1 MKLAHNPLLAEL
13 LPAWRARAMLIVM
26 MVLFGGLFVRA
37 FWLQAI
43 DNDFYQRKGE
53 ERFSKVLPT
62 PASRGRVLDRNEQV
76 LAMSTQ
82 VSAIVA
88 EARPSR
94 TEAKARANPRDIGAE
109 KLSAAQIR
117 QLADL
122 LDMDHREVARK
133 IPEQRGRG
141 YLKRQVAPD
150 VAERILALKLPGIR
164 AEPEYR
170 RYYPHGEVSAHVVGF
185 TGMDDKGLEGIELA
199 MNRPLTGQEG
209 SRRVITDARRN
220 VVEDVETLKPPRDG
234 GDVRLSID
242 TRLQFLAHSRLKQAV
257 AEHKARA
264 GSAVVLDSRTGE
276 VLALANWPTYNPN
289 NRTQLSG
296 PPLRNR
302 AFTDTYEPGSTIKP
316 FVAAMALD
324 AGRYS
329 FETPIDCTGKL
340 HFGRYAIGDA
350 HPHGVLSVAEVIQKS
365 SNVGVAKIAAQFTPD
380 EMWRVYDQVG
390 FGSPLKLGFPG
401 EAAGRLRNPAGWKPV
416 EQATMSYGHGMSVTL
431 MQMARAYLVF
441 ARDGDLIP
449 LSLTR
454 VDTPP
459 INGLQVFSAQT
470 AREVRRMLELAAGPG
485 GTAPKAQIPG
495 YRVAGKTG
503 TAHKLEGGTYANK
516 YIASF
521 VGFAPVSDPRYI
533 VAVMID
539 EPSNGMHYGGQVA
552 APVFSDIMNATLRAT
567 GVAPDAAMPPLQM
580 ARVSVPLKGAP

>member
-13 LPAWRARAMLIVM
+13 LPAWRARAMLVVM
-26 MVLFGGLFVRA
+26 MALFGGLVARA
-37 FWLQAI
+37 FWLQVI
-43 DNDFYQRKGE
+43 NDDFYQRKGE
-53 ERFSKVLPT
+53 ERFSRVLPT
-62 PASRGRVLDRNEQV
+62 PASRGRVFDRNEQV

-88 EARPSR
+88 ESRPSR
-94 TEAKARANPRDIGAE
+94 TDAKANPRDIGAE
-109 KLSAAQIR
+109 KLSPAQIR
-117 QLADL
+117 QLAEL
-122 LDMDHREVARK
+122 LGMDHREIARK
-133 IPEQRGRG
+133 IPENRGRS
-141 YLKRQVAPD
+141 YLKRQVPPE
-150 VAERILALKLPGIR
+150 VAKQVLALKLPGIR
-164 AEPEYR
+164 SEPEYR

-185 TGMDDKGLEGIELA
+185 TGVDDNGLEGIELA
-199 MNRPLTGQEG
+199 MNRPLTGQMG

-220 VVEDVETLKPPRDG
+220 VVEDVETLQPPRDG
-234 GDVRLSID
+234 GDVRLAID

-257 AEHKARA
+257 TEHRARA
-264 GSAVVLDSRTGE
+264 GSAVVLDARTGE

-289 NRTQLSG
+289 NRAQLAG
-296 PPLRNR
+296 PSLRNR

-316 FVAAMALD
+316 FIAAMALD
-324 AGRYS
+324 AGR
-329 FETPIDCTGKL
+329 FAFDTPIDCAGKL
-340 HFGRYAIGDA
+340 YFGRYSIGDA
-350 HPHGVLSVAEVIQKS
+350 HPHGTLSVAEVIEKS
-365 SNVGVAKIAAQFTPD
+365 SNVGIAKIAAHFKPT
-380 EMWRVYDQVG
+380 EMWHVYDQVG
-390 FGSPLKLGFPG
+390 FGNPLKMGFPG
-401 EAAGRLRNPAGWKPV
+401 EAGGRLRAPANWKPV

-470 AREVRRMLELAAGPG
+470 AREVRRMLELAAGPN

-495 YRVAGKTG
+495 YRVGGKTG
-503 TAHKLEGGTYANK
+503 TAHKIEGGSYANK

-539 EPSNGMHYGGQVA
+539 EPSNGVHYGGQVA

-567 GVAPDAAMPPLQM
+567 GIAPDAPVPALQM
-580 ARVSVPLKGAP
+580 ARNSVAIKEGL

>member
-43 DNDFYQRKGE
+43 DNEFYQRKGE

-94 TEAKARANPRDIGAE
+94 TEAKAKANPRDIGAE

-150 VAERILALKLPGIR
+150 VAQRILALKLPGIR

-234 GDVRLSID
+234 GDVRLAID

-289 NRTQLSG
+289 NRAQLSG

-329 FETPIDCTGKL
+329 FETPVDCTGKL

-365 SNVGVAKIAAQFTPD
+365 SNVGVAKIAAQFTPE

-416 EQATMSYGHGMSVTL
+416 EQATMSYGHGLSVTL

-580 ARVSVPLKGAP
+580 ARVSVPVKGVP

>member
-43 DNDFYQRKGE
+43 DNEFYQRKGE

-94 TEAKARANPRDIGAE
+94 TEAKAKANPRDIGAE

-117 QLADL
+117 QLAEL

-234 GDVRLSID
+234 GDVRLAID

-289 NRTQLSG
+289 NRAQLSG

-365 SNVGVAKIAAQFTPD
+365 SNVGVAKIAAQFTPE

-416 EQATMSYGHGMSVTL
+416 EQATMSYGHGLSVTL
-431 MQMARAYLVF
+431 MQMARAYMVF

-459 INGLQVFSAQT
+459 VNGLQVFSAQT

-503 TAHKLEGGTYANK
+503 TAHKIEGGTYANK

-580 ARVSVPLKGAP
+580 ARVSVPVKDVQ

>member
-1 MKLAHNPLLAEL
+1 MKFAHNPLLAEL
-13 LPAWRARAMLIVM
+13 LPAWRARAMLIIM

-43 DNDFYQRKGE
+43 DNEFYQRKGE

-109 KLSAAQIR
+109 KLSPAQIR

-185 TGMDDKGLEGIELA
+185 TGMDDNGLEGIELA

-289 NRTQLSG
+289 NRAQLSG

-329 FETPIDCTGKL
+329 FDTPIDCTGKL

-365 SNVGVAKIAAQFTPD
+365 SNVGVAKIAAQFTPE
-380 EMWRVYDQVG
+380 EMWRVYDQLG

-431 MQMARAYLVF
+431 MQMARAYMVL

-539 EPSNGMHYGGQVA
+539 EPSNGVYYGGQVA

-580 ARVSVPLKGAP
+580 ARVSVPVKGVQ

>member
-26 MVLFGGLFVRA
+26 MVLFGGLFARA

-43 DNDFYQRKGE
+43 DNEFYQRKGE

-94 TEAKARANPRDIGAE
+94 TEAKAKANPRDIGAE

-150 VAERILALKLPGIR
+150 VAQRILALKLPGIR

-234 GDVRLSID
+234 GDVRLAID

-289 NRTQLSG
+289 NRAQLSG

-324 AGRYS
+324 AGRFS

-459 INGLQVFSAQT
+459 INGLQIFSAQT

-485 GTAPKAQIPG
+485 GTAPMAQIPG

-580 ARVSVPLKGAP
+580 ARVSVPLKGVR

>member
-1 MKLAHNPLLAEL
+1 MKLADNPLLAEL
-13 LPAWRARAMLIVM
+13 LPAWRARAMLMLM
-26 MVLFGGLFVRA
+26 MALFGGLVARA

-43 DNDFYQRKGE
+43 DNEFYQRKGE
-53 ERFSKVLPT
+53 ERFSKILPT

-76 LAMSTQ
+76 LAMSTR

-88 EARPSR
+88 EARPNR
-94 TEAKARANPRDIGAE
+94 TDAKANPRDIGAE

-117 QLADL
+117 QLAEL
-122 LDMDHREVARK
+122 LDMDHREIARK

-150 VAERILALKLPGIR
+150 VAQRVLALKLPGIR

-170 RYYPHGEVSAHVVGF
+170 RYYPHGEISAHVVGF
-185 TGMDDKGLEGIELA
+185 TGMDNNGLEGIELS

-234 GDVRLSID
+234 GDVRLAID

-257 AEHKARA
+257 AQHKARA
-264 GSAVVLDSRTGE
+264 GSAVVLDARTGE
-276 VLALANWPTYNPN
+276 ILALANWPTYNPN
-289 NRTQLSG
+289 NRAQLSG

-329 FETPIDCTGKL
+329 FDTPVDCAGKL
-340 HFGRYAIGDA
+340 QFGRYAIGDA

-365 SNVGVAKIAAQFTPD
+365 SNVGVAKIAAQFKPD
-380 EMWRVYDQVG
+380 EMWRIYDQVG

-503 TAHKLEGGTYANK
+503 TAHKIEGGTYANK

-552 APVFSDIMNATLRAT
+552 APVFSDIMDATLRAT
-567 GVAPDAAMPPLQM
+567 GIAPDAAMPPLQM
-580 ARVSVPLKGAP
+580 ARVSPTVKGGL

>member
-43 DNDFYQRKGE
+43 DNEFYQRKGE

-109 KLSAAQIR
+109 KLSPAQIR

-185 TGMDDKGLEGIELA
+185 TGMDDNGLEGIELS

-289 NRTQLSG
+289 NRAQLSG

-316 FVAAMALD
+316 FIAAMALD

-329 FETPIDCTGKL
+329 FETSIDCTGKL

-365 SNVGVAKIAAQFTPD
+365 SNVGVAKIAAQFKPE
-380 EMWRVYDQVG
+380 EMWRVYDQLG

-401 EAAGRLRNPAGWKPV
+401 EAAGRLRNPASWKPV

-431 MQMARAYLVF
+431 MQMARAYMVL

-539 EPSNGMHYGGQVA
+539 EPSNGMYYGGQVA

-580 ARVSVPLKGAP
+580 ARVSVPVKDVP

>member
-26 MVLFGGLFVRA
+26 MVLFGGLFLRA

-43 DNDFYQRKGE
+43 DNEFYQRKGE

-109 KLSAAQIR
+109 KLSPAQIR

-185 TGMDDKGLEGIELA
+185 TGMDDNGLEGIELS

-289 NRTQLSG
+289 NRAQLSG

-316 FVAAMALD
+316 FIAAMALD

-365 SNVGVAKIAAQFTPD
+365 SNVGVAKIAAQFKPE
-380 EMWRVYDQVG
+380 EMWRVYDQLG
-390 FGSPLKLGFPG
+390 FGSPLKLGIPG
-401 EAAGRLRNPAGWKPV
+401 EAAGRLRNPASWKPV

-431 MQMARAYLVF
+431 MQMARAYMVL

-454 VDTPP
+454 VNAPP

-539 EPSNGMHYGGQVA
+539 EPSNGMYYGGQVA

-580 ARVSVPLKGAP
+580 ARVSVPVKDVP

>member
-1 MKLAHNPLLAEL
+1 MKFAHNPLLAEL
-13 LPAWRARAMLIVM
+13 LPAWRARLMLVVM
-26 MVLFGGLFVRA
+26 MALFGGLVARA
-37 FWLQAI
+37 FWLQVV
-43 DNDFYQRKGE
+43 NDEFYQRKGE
-53 ERFSKVLPT
+53 ERFSRVLPT

-88 EARPSR
+88 ESRPTR
-94 TEAKARANPRDIGAE
+94 TDAKANPRDIGAE
-109 KLSAAQIR
+109 KLTPAQIR
-117 QLADL
+117 QLAEL
-122 LDMDHREVARK
+122 LGMDHREVARK
-133 IPEQRGRG
+133 IPENRGRS
-141 YLKRQVAPD
+141 YLKRQVPPD
-150 VAERILALKLPGIR
+150 VAKQVLALKLPGIR
-164 AEPEYR
+164 SEPEYR

-185 TGMDDKGLEGIELA
+185 TGMDDNGLEGIELA
-199 MNRPLTGQEG
+199 MNRPLTGKVG

-220 VVEDVETLKPPRDG
+220 VVEDVEVLAPPRDG
-234 GDVRLSID
+234 GDVRLAID
-242 TRLQFLAHSRLKQAV
+242 TRLQFLVHSRLKQAV
-257 AEHKARA
+257 SEHKARA
-264 GSAVVLDSRTGE
+264 GSAVVVDSRTGE

-289 NRTQLSG
+289 NREQLSG

-316 FVAAMALD
+316 FIAAMALES
-324 AGRYS
+324 GRYT
-329 FETPIDCTGKL
+329 FDTPIDCAGKL
-340 HFGRYAIGDA
+340 TFGRHSIGDA
-350 HPHGVLSVAEVIQKS
+350 HPHGMLSLAEVIQKS
-365 SNVGVAKIAAQFTPD
+365 SNIGVAKIAGTFKPS
-380 EMWRVYDQVG
+380 EMWQTYDQLG
-390 FGSPLKLGFPG
+390 FGSPLRLGFPG
-401 EAAGRLRNPAGWKPV
+401 EAGGRLRPAANWKPV

-431 MQMARAYLVF
+431 MQMARSYLVF

-470 AREVRRMLELAAGPG
+470 AREVRRMLEMAAGAG

-503 TAHKLEGGTYANK
+503 TAHKLEGGSYANK

-521 VGFAPVSDPRYI
+521 VGFAPVSEPRYI

-539 EPSNGMHYGGQVA
+539 EPSNGVHYGGQVA

-567 GVAPDAAMPPLQM
+567 GVPPDAPVPVLQM
-580 ARVSVPLKGAP
+580 ARNSATGKEGW

>member
-1 MKLAHNPLLAEL
+1 MKFAHNPLLAEL

-26 MVLFGGLFVRA
+26 MVLFGGLVARA
-37 FWLQAI
+37 FWLQAV
-43 DNDFYQRKGE
+43 DNEFYQRKGE

-88 EARPSR
+88 EARPTR
-94 TEAKARANPRDIGAE
+94 ADAKVNSRDIGAE
-109 KLSAAQIR
+109 KLTPSQIR

-122 LDMDHREVARK
+122 LGMDHREIERK
-133 IPEQRGRG
+133 IPDQRGRG
-141 YLKRQVAPD
+141 YLKHQVTPE
-150 VAERILALKLPGIR
+150 VAQQIMALKLPGIR
-164 AEPEYR
+164 TEPEYR

-185 TGMDDKGLEGIELA
+185 TGSDDNGLEGIELA
-199 MNRPLTGQEG
+199 MNRPLTGQQG

-220 VVEDVETLKPPRDG
+220 VVEDIETLQPPRDG
-234 GDVRLSID
+234 GDVRLAID
-242 TRLQFLAHSRLKQAV
+242 TRLQFLVHSRLKQAV
-257 AEHKARA
+257 TEHKARA

-296 PPLRNR
+296 APLRNR

-316 FVAAMALD
+316 FVAAMALE
-324 AGRYS
+324 AGRFTS
-329 FETPIDCTGKL
+329 DSLIDCAGKL
-340 HFGRYAIGDA
+340 YFGKYSIGDA
-350 HPHGVLSVAEVIQKS
+350 HSHGTLSLAEVIQKS
-365 SNVGVAKIAAQFTPD
+365 SNIGIAKVAAQFKPS
-380 EMWRVYDQVG
+380 EMWHIYDHVG

-401 EAAGRLRNPAGWKPV
+401 EAGGRLRPAASWKPV
-416 EQATMSYGHGMSVTL
+416 EQATMAYGHGMSVTL
-431 MQMARAYLVF
+431 MQMAHAYTVF

-470 AREVRRMLELAAGPG
+470 AREVRHMLELAAGPG
-485 GTAPKAQIPG
+485 GTAPQAQIPG

-503 TAHKLEGGTYANK
+503 TAHKLEGGAYANK

-539 EPSNGMHYGGQVA
+539 EPSNGVHYGGQVA
-552 APVFSDIMNATLRAT
+552 APVFSDIMNSMLRAS
-567 GVAPDAAMPPLQM
+567 GIAPDMPAPPLQM
-580 ARVSVPLKGAP
+580 ARNTAIIKEGM

>member
-43 DNDFYQRKGE
+43 DNEFYQRKGE

-289 NRTQLSG
+289 NRAQLSG

-329 FETPIDCTGKL
+329 FETPVDCTGKL

-365 SNVGVAKIAAQFTPD
+365 SNVGVAKIAAQFTPA

-431 MQMARAYLVF
+431 MQMARAYIVF

-449 LSLTR
+449 LSLTPSTR
-454 VDTPP
+454 RR
-459 INGLQVFSAQT
+459 ST
-470 AREVRRMLELAAGPG
+470 ACRFFRHRPRAKCVACSNWPLA
-485 GTAPKAQIPG
+485 
-495 YRVAGKTG
+495 RVAP
-503 TAHKLEGGTYANK
+503 HRRRR
-516 YIASF
+516 F
-521 VGFAPVSDPRYI
+521 
-533 VAVMID
+533 
-539 EPSNGMHYGGQVA
+539 
-552 APVFSDIMNATLRAT
+552 RAT
-567 GVAPDAAMPPLQM
+567 GWPARRVPRTSSKAAPTRTSTSRRSSASRRFPTRATSS
-580 ARVSVPLKGAP
+580 R

>member
-1 MKLAHNPLLAEL
+1 MKLADNPLLAEL
-13 LPAWRARAMLIVM
+13 LPAWRARAMLVLM
-26 MVLFGGLFVRA
+26 MALFGGLVARA
-37 FWLQAI
+37 FWLQAV
-43 DNDFYQRKGE
+43 DNEFYQRKGE
-53 ERFSKVLPT
+53 ERFSKILPT

-88 EARPSR
+88 EARPTRSDAQ
-94 TEAKARANPRDIGAE
+94 TKANPRDIGAE
-109 KLSAAQIR
+109 KLTPAQIR

-122 LDMDHREVARK
+122 LDMDHRTVARK
-133 IPEQRGRG
+133 IPDQRGRG

-150 VAERILALKLPGIR
+150 VAQRILALKLPGIR

-185 TGMDDKGLEGIELA
+185 TGMDDNGLEGIELA
-199 MNRPLTGQEG
+199 MNRPLTGQKG

-220 VVEDVETLKPPRDG
+220 VVEDVETLQPPRDG
-234 GDVRLSID
+234 GDIRLAID

-257 AEHKARA
+257 TEHKARA

-289 NRTQLSG
+289 NRAQLSG

-316 FVAAMALD
+316 FIAAMALD
-324 AGRYS
+324 GGRYNFDTPVDCAGKLRFGRYS
-329 FETPIDCTGKL
+329 
-340 HFGRYAIGDA
+340 IGDA
-350 HPHGVLSVAEVIQKS
+350 HPHGTLSVAEVIQKS
-365 SNVGVAKIAAQFTPD
+365 SNIGVAKIAADFTPA

-390 FGSPLKLGFPG
+390 FGSPLRLGFPG
-401 EAAGRLRNPAGWKPV
+401 EASGRLRSAASWKPV

-431 MQMARAYLVF
+431 MQMARAYMVF

-459 INGLQVFSAQT
+459 ISGLQVFSAQT
-470 AREVRRMLELAAGPG
+470 AREVRRMLELAAGAG
-485 GTAPKAQIPG
+485 GTAPQAQIPG

-503 TAHKLEGGTYANK
+503 TAHKIEGGTYANK

-521 VGFAPVSDPRYI
+521 VGFAPVSDPRYV

-539 EPSNGMHYGGQVA
+539 EPSNGKHYGGQVA
-552 APVFSDIMNATLRAT
+552 APVFSDIMNATLRTT
-567 GVAPDAAMPPLQM
+567 GIAPDRPVPPLQM
-580 ARVSVPLKGAP
+580 ARNSVTPKVLP